1 MSSNIIQLLWDSFL
15 ETILMVGI
23 SGGLGAAIGI
33 PLGVFLF
40 ITSPKGNHAETS
52 SQQNYRHSCER
63 RSFHPVHHSFGCH
76 HSIYPFDCGLFHRYR
91 CRYRSLNY
99 CGCSFRLPV

>member
-33 PLGVFLF
+33 PFRC
-40 ITSPKGNHAETS
+40 I
-52 SQQNYRHSCER
+52 
-63 RSFHPVHHSFGCH
+63 SFHHLS
-76 HSIYPFDCGLFHRYR
+76 
-91 CRYRSLNY
+91 
-99 CGCSFRLPV
+99 

>member
-40 ITSPKGNHAETS
+40 ILIAILRIILHVFYIRVKCFCIFYKKRLNKQHELIFT
-52 SQQNYRHSCER
+52 
-63 RSFHPVHHSFGCH
+63 
-76 HSIYPFDCGLFHRYR
+76 LFI
-91 CRYRSLNY
+91 
-99 CGCSFRLPV
+99 